1 MEGVAVQTYRDE
13 VIFYDA
19 VICFDVSSITF
30 DVKIVF
36 AEVAFDFSM
45 IFCNSS
51 CAGKTF
57 DFLMGYTRGNGNV

>member
-1 MEGVAVQTYRDE
+1 MSGFVEGVAVQTYMDE

-45 IFCNSS
+45 IFGYGS
-51 CAGKTF
+51 CTGKAF
-57 DFLMGYTRGNGNV
+57 DS